1 MRFQLID
8 RIVEVE
14 PGKFLRGY
22 KNLTVGEEYLADHF
36 PSFPVMPGVLQL
48 QTLVEAASWLLRY
61 TEDFRYST
69 VVLREGRNVK
79 YGTFVEPGRRLEVAV
94 ELQQL
99 GEGVAVVKGRGE
111 VEGQQ
116 AVSGKLTLARYNL
129 GDRRPELAALD
140 ERLVQHWRTL
150 GMVLRT
156 PAKT

>member
-99 GEGVAVVKGRGE
+99 GEGVAVVKGRG
-111 VEGQQ
+111 V
-116 AVSGKLTLARYNL
+116 